1 MEEEIV
7 SDRWQDLA
15 VETSVNKI
23 ITALK
28 REEWWNIKWTSGE
41 SKGVTS

>member
-28 REEWWNIKWTSGE
+28 REE
-41 SKGVTS
+41 